1 MRRRLLSVLVCLCM
15 LLTLMPGVVL
25 ADETGA
31 TVTGASGEVSAA
43 DGVWTLDGGAY
54 TVTGTATDSQ
64 AIVLTGDVTLT
75 MNSAVLKHTTADT
88 LKYAPAIYVK
98 SGSAKL
104 VLQGENSVEG
114 SSGYAGIAVAPGA
127 SMTISGEGSLQAT
140 GGAGSDTIRD
150 VGKKV
155 DFGFD
160 SSITSVYYGGGA
172 GIGGNGIWMSGADH
186 IIGAS
191 TADCGTIAITS
202 GTVTATGGKANS
214 MNAGAGAGI
223 GGGGNTTKAKDA
235 TDEAVLLPAKGTVK
249 ISGGTVTATGGDGES
264 WSLTGGGAG
273 IGCGGSTGAFY
284 TADNE
289 ALVEI
294 TGGTVT
300 ATGLADGAGIGGG
313 ANVDGGTVKITAG
326 TVTATGGAEFED
338 GKQDGGYGGAGI
350 GGGDNGGVTAIEISG
365 GTVKASAIGAAAGIG
380 AGNSGA
386 IGAGTIT
393 ISGAADVTAV
403 GGCYK
408 DGLRDGGAGIGGGRS
423 NDNDCGFAKIAITG
437 TAKVRAYAG
446 AKAQAIGVGT
456 YYDTEAEFANKLE
469 FASTA
474 DIWMFT
480 KDNTHGAFWGQNEDG
495 TLSAD
500 VTATNANLI
509 WFTGAETPA
518 AEMVTAVTTKDAGLT
533 WQYTADRKVQVL
545 KGDKVAAEETYREG
559 YTLGNWAALYTIPQ
573 VTVTY
578 KLDADDENPATETV
592 DPGTS
597 VTVKDAP
604 AKEGYVF
611 TGWSDGENRY
621 LPGATLTP
629 EADLTL
635 TAQWQ
640 AIDSWSQEPS
650 DDGDGKLA
658 VDVDVQVKVDAS
670 TGASAEVKDSD
681 KAALAQQARQL
692 LRDVLS
698 GKTPDGL
705 TDDEAA
711 QLRQVLGSGASLVE
725 AKITLTVT
733 LTGDLTEEQ
742 AKALEGAK
750 TADDSAQVWE
760 LTISLGVTAKEGK
773 EVLGGVEKIALH
785 KTDAPIS
792 ITLKTG
798 LDLDEQDVRVLYLH
812 DDAVKTASASV
823 QDAAGGVIALQAS
836 EFSPYIILYKTTK
849 YAISIPE
856 KTPTGGSVS
865 ASSETAAKGETVTVT
880 VTPSDGYRIGTVT
893 VTDAAGNAVALT
905 VGENGTYTFQMPGSA
920 VTVAATFAEQPWN
933 IGYRD
938 CPKDETCPIWPFTDA
953 TTTAW
958 YHDGVHF
965 CLENGLMVG
974 YGQNIFAPQDATT
987 RAMVTAMLWRLNGS
1001 PAAGNAAGFADV
1013 AVGTWYHDAIVW
1025 AKSVGVVAGY
1035 DADTFGPND
1044 VVTREQM
1051 MAIFYRYAKYTG
1063 CDVSTGSDASLG
1075 AFEDNGRISAYA
1087 VEAMRWAYGCGLLA
1101 GDLQGEKVLLA
1112 PQGSTTRAQMA
1123 TFMMRFCA
1131 EIEK

>member
-15 LLTLMPGVVL
+15 LLTLMPSVVL
-25 ADETGA
+25 AGETGA

-43 DGVWTLDGGAY
+43 DGVWTLSGGAY

-127 SMTISGEGSLQAT
+127 SLTISGEGSLQAT

-186 IIGAS
+186 IIGDS

-214 MNAGAGAGI
+214 MNA
-223 GGGGNTTKAKDA
+223 
-235 TDEAVLLPAKGTVK
+235 
-249 ISGGTVTATGGDGES
+249 
-264 WSLTGGGAG
+264 
-273 IGCGGSTGAFY
+273 
-284 TADNE
+284 
-289 ALVEI
+289 
-294 TGGTVT
+294 
-300 ATGLADGAGIGGG
+300 
-313 ANVDGGTVKITAG
+313 
-326 TVTATGGAEFED
+326 
-338 GKQDGGYGGAGI
+338 
-350 GGGDNGGVTAIEISG
+350 
-365 GTVKASAIGAAAGIG
+365 
-380 AGNSGA
+380 
-386 IGAGTIT
+386 
-393 ISGAADVTAV
+393 
-403 GGCYK
+403 
-408 DGLRDGGAGIGGGRS
+408 DGGAGIGGGRS
-423 NDNDCGFAKIAITG
+423 NDFDCGFAKIAITG
-437 TAKVRAYAG
+437 TARVRAYAG

-469 FASTA
+469 LASTA

-495 TLSAD
+495 TLSED
-500 VTATNANLI
+500 VTATNANLV
-509 WFTGAETPA
+509 WYTGETTPA
-518 AEMVTAVTTKDAGLT
+518 AETETAVTTKDAGLT
-533 WQYTADRKVQVL
+533 WQHTADRKVQVL

-578 KLDADDENPATETV
+578 KHDADDENPTTETV

-604 AKEGYVF
+604 TKEGYVF

-658 VDVDVQVKVDAS
+658 VDVDVQVKVVAS
-670 TGASAEVKDSD
+670 TGAAAEVKDSD

-692 LRDVLS
+692 LRDVLT

-705 TDDEAA
+705 TDEEAA
-711 QLRQVLGSGASLVE
+711 QLRQLLGSGASLVK

-733 LTGDLTEEQ
+733 LTGDLTDEQ
-742 AKALEGAK
+742 AKALEGTK
-750 TADDSAQVWE
+750 TADESAQVWE
-760 LTISLGVTAKEGK
+760 LTISLGVTAKEGE
-773 EVLGGVEKIALH
+773 EVLGSVEKIALH

-823 QDAAGGVIALQAS
+823 QDAANGVVALQAS
-836 EFSPYIILYKTTK
+836 EFSPYIILYK
-849 YAISIPE
+849 
-856 KTPTGGSVS
+856 
-865 ASSETAAKGETVTVT
+865 AK
-880 VTPSDGYRIGTVT
+880 
-893 VTDAAGNAVALT
+893 
-905 VGENGTYTFQMPGSA
+905 
-920 VTVAATFAEQPWN
+920 PWD

-1013 AVGTWYHDAIVW
+1013 AADTWYHDAIVW

-1035 DADTFGPND
+1035 DADTFRPND

-1063 CDVSTGSDASLG
+1063 CDVSTGSDAGLG

-1101 GDLQGEKVLLA
+1101 GDLQGDKVLLD
-1112 PQGSTTRAQMA
+1112 PRGSTTRAQVA

>member
-1 MRRRLLSVLVCLCM
+1 
-15 LLTLMPGVVL
+15 
-25 ADETGA
+25 
-31 TVTGASGEVSAA
+31 
-43 DGVWTLDGGAY
+43 
-54 TVTGTATDSQ
+54 
-64 AIVLTGDVTLT
+64 
-75 MNSAVLKHTTADT
+75 
-88 LKYAPAIYVK
+88 
-98 SGSAKL
+98 
-104 VLQGENSVEG
+104 
-114 SSGYAGIAVAPGA
+114 
-127 SMTISGEGSLQAT
+127 
-140 GGAGSDTIRD
+140 
-150 VGKKV
+150 
-155 DFGFD
+155 
-160 SSITSVYYGGGA
+160 
-172 GIGGNGIWMSGADH
+172 
-186 IIGAS
+186 
-191 TADCGTIAITS
+191 
-202 GTVTATGGKANS
+202 

-223 GGGGNTTKAKDA
+223 GGGNTTKAKDA

-273 IGCGGSTGAFY
+273 LGCGGSTGAFY

-289 ALVEI
+289 ALIEI
-294 TGGTVT
+294 TGGTIT

-313 ANVDGGTVKITAG
+313 ANVDGGTIKITAG
-326 TVTATGGAEFED
+326 SVTATGGAEFED

-380 AGNSGA
+380 AGNNGA

-393 ISGAADVTAV
+393 ISGAADVTAI
-403 GGCYK
+403 GGNYK

-423 NDNDCGFAKIAITG
+423 NDFDCGFAKIAITG
-437 TAKVRAYAG
+437 TARVRAYAG

-456 YYDTEAEFANKLE
+456 YYDTKAEFANKLE
-469 FASTA
+469 LASTA

-495 TLSAD
+495 TLSED
-500 VTATNANLI
+500 VTATDANLV

-518 AEMVTAVTTKDAGLT
+518 AETVSAVTTKDAGLT
-533 WQYTADRKVQVL
+533 WQHTADRKVQIR
-545 KGDKVAAEETYREG
+545 KGDKVAAEETCREG

-578 KLDADDENPATETV
+578 KLDADDENPETETV
-592 DPGTS
+592 DPGARVS
-597 VTVKDAP
+597 VKAAP
-604 AKEGYVF
+604 AKDGYVF
-611 TGWSDGENRY
+611 TGWSDGEHRY

-640 AIDSWSQEPS
+640 SIDSWSQQPTE
-650 DDGDGKLA
+650 DGDGKLD
-658 VDVDVQVKVDAS
+658 VVVDVQVQADAS
-670 TGASAEVKDSD
+670 TGAAAEAADSAKT
-681 KAALAQQARQL
+681 ALAQQARQL

-705 TDDEAA
+705 TDEESA
-711 QLRQVLGSGASLVE
+711 QLRRVLGSGASLVQ

-733 LTGDLTEEQ
+733 LTGDLTDEQ
-742 AKALEGAK
+742 AAALVGTK
-750 TADDSAQVWE
+750 TADESAQAWE
-760 LTISLGVTAKEGK
+760 LTVSLSVTAKEG
-773 EVLGGVEKIALH
+773 ETVLGSVEKITLH
-785 KTDAPIS
+785 KTNAPLD

-798 LDLDEQDVRVLYLH
+798 LNLNEQAVRVLYLH
-812 DDAVKTASASV
+812 DGAVKTASASV
-823 QDAAGGVIALQAS
+823 QDAADGVIALQAS
-836 EFSPYIILYKTTK
+836 EFSPYIILYK
-849 YAISIPE
+849 P
-856 KTPTGGSVS
+856 
-865 ASSETAAKGETVTVT
+865 
-880 VTPSDGYRIGTVT
+880 
-893 VTDAAGNAVALT
+893 
-905 VGENGTYTFQMPGSA
+905 
-920 VTVAATFAEQPWN
+920 QPWD

-953 TTTAW
+953 TTMAW

-1001 PAAGNAAGFADV
+1001 PAARNAAGFTDV
-1013 AVGTWYHDAIVW
+1013 VAGTWYHDAIVW

-1035 DADTFGPND
+1035 DAEKFGPND

-1063 CDVSTGSDASLG
+1063 YDVTTGSDAGLG

-1101 GDLQGEKVLLA
+1101 GDIQSEKVLLD
-1112 PQGSTTRAQMA
+1112 PQGSTTRAQVA

>member
-15 LLTLMPGVVL
+15 LLTLMPSVVL
-25 ADETGA
+25 AGETGA

-43 DGVWTLDGGAY
+43 DGVWTLSGGAY

-127 SMTISGEGSLQAT
+127 SLTISGEGSLQAT

-186 IIGAS
+186 IIGDS

-214 MNAGAGAGI
+214 MNA
-223 GGGGNTTKAKDA
+223 
-235 TDEAVLLPAKGTVK
+235 
-249 ISGGTVTATGGDGES
+249 
-264 WSLTGGGAG
+264 
-273 IGCGGSTGAFY
+273 
-284 TADNE
+284 
-289 ALVEI
+289 
-294 TGGTVT
+294 
-300 ATGLADGAGIGGG
+300 
-313 ANVDGGTVKITAG
+313 
-326 TVTATGGAEFED
+326 
-338 GKQDGGYGGAGI
+338 
-350 GGGDNGGVTAIEISG
+350 
-365 GTVKASAIGAAAGIG
+365 
-380 AGNSGA
+380 
-386 IGAGTIT
+386 
-393 ISGAADVTAV
+393 
-403 GGCYK
+403 
-408 DGLRDGGAGIGGGRS
+408 DGGAGIGGGRS
-423 NDNDCGFAKIAITG
+423 NDFDCGFAKIAITG
-437 TAKVRAYAG
+437 TARVRAYAG

-469 FASTA
+469 LASTA

-495 TLSAD
+495 TLSED
-500 VTATNANLI
+500 VTATNANLV
-509 WFTGAETPA
+509 WYTGETTPA
-518 AEMVTAVTTKDAGLT
+518 AETETAVTTKDAGLT
-533 WQYTADRKVQVL
+533 WQHTADRKVQVL

-578 KLDADDENPATETV
+578 KHDADDENPTTETV

-604 AKEGYVF
+604 TKEGYVF

-658 VDVDVQVKVDAS
+658 VDVDVQVKVVAS
-670 TGASAEVKDSD
+670 TGAAAEVKDSD

-692 LRDVLS
+692 LRDVLT

-705 TDDEAA
+705 TDEEAA
-711 QLRQVLGSGASLVE
+711 QLRQLLGSGASLVK

-733 LTGDLTEEQ
+733 LTGDLTDEQ
-742 AKALEGAK
+742 AKALEGTK
-750 TADDSAQVWE
+750 TADESAQVWE
-760 LTISLGVTAKEGK
+760 LTISLGVTAKEGE
-773 EVLGGVEKIALH
+773 EVLGSVEKIALH

-823 QDAAGGVIALQAS
+823 QDAANGVVALQAS
-836 EFSPYIILYKTTK
+836 EFSPYIILYK
-849 YAISIPE
+849 
-856 KTPTGGSVS
+856 
-865 ASSETAAKGETVTVT
+865 AK
-880 VTPSDGYRIGTVT
+880 
-893 VTDAAGNAVALT
+893 
-905 VGENGTYTFQMPGSA
+905 
-920 VTVAATFAEQPWN
+920 PWD

-1013 AVGTWYHDAIVW
+1013 AADTWYHDAIVW

-1035 DADTFGPND
+1035 DADTFRPND

-1063 CDVSTGSDASLG
+1063 CDVSTGSDAGLG

-1101 GDLQGEKVLLA
+1101 GDLQGEKVLLD
-1112 PQGSTTRAQMA
+1112 PRGSTTRAQVA